1 MSYAI
6 FRTQKIKKTVLDKCQ
21 RHNQR
26 ENENYSN
33 SEIDKNKKHL
43 NYELHNENNIVYQKE
58 IDLKIKDRYKGKKS
72 IRKDAVLNI
81 ECLITSDKEFFE
93 SIGSEETKRYFEEA
107 YNFIKDKFGE
117 ENVIYATVH
126 MDETTPHMHAGFVP
140 ITKDGRLSAKDY
152 LDGKERLRNL
162 QDDFYKY
169 ISNKGFELE
178 RGISSDET
186 HAKNIK
192 IKDLKKKALKELEDI
207 KKDIEK
213 LDIERNKRLEES
225 KRINDIVSKNN
236 MSIWDINQ
244 IKYEEIEEGVFK
256 RKKTSKIE
264 IDIEDFNKLKDAAIK
279 AYTQHNL
286 YSNYESDINDLK
298 KLNDRFLKENKE
310 YRLKLD
316 AERRDHS
323 YEIHKIN
330 LRNNHNLN
338 LLNNLSDF
346 IKSNNLFSDYIDFI
360 DKKKNNQKQLIINVS
375 QEQELER

>member
-33 SEIDKNKKHL
+33 LEIDKKKKHL
-43 NYELHNENNIVYQKE
+43 NYELHNEGNIVYQKE
-58 IDLKIKDRYKGKKS
+58 IDLKVKDRYKGKKS

-93 SIGSEETKRYFEEA
+93 RIGSDETKRYFEES
-107 YNFIKDKFGE
+107 YSFIKNKFGE
-117 ENVIYATVH
+117 KNVIYATVH

-152 LDGKERLRNL
+152 LDGKQRLRNL
-162 QDDFYKY
+162 QDEFYQY
-169 ISNKGFELE
+169 ISSKGFELE

-192 IKDLKKKALKELEDI
+192 IGDLKKKALKELESI
-207 KKDIEK
+207 NKDIEK
-213 LDIERNKRLEES
+213 LDIKRKERIEET
-225 KRINDIVSKNN
+225 KKVNDIVKKNN
-236 MSIWDINQ
+236 MSISDINQ
-244 IKYEEIEEGVFK
+244 IQYEEVENGIFTK
-256 RKKTSKIE
+256 KKTNKIK
-264 IDIEDFNKLKDAAIK
+264 IDIDDFNKLKNAAIK

-286 YSNYESDINDLK
+286 YSNYEKDINDLRSLK
-298 KLNDRFLKENKE
+298 DRFFEEKEE

-316 AERRDHS
+316 SERRDHS
-323 YEIHKIN
+323 HEVYKIN
-330 LRNNHNLN
+330 LKNRENMD
-338 LLNNLSDF
+338 LLNRLIDF
-346 IKSNNLFSDYIDFI
+346 VKSNALVEDFYKFEE
-360 DKKKNNQKQLIINVS
+360 KKRQVQKTKYYDNG
-375 QEQELER
+375 LER

>member
-58 IDLKIKDRYKGKKS
+58 IDLKIKDRYKCKKS

-93 SIGSEETKRYFEEA
+93 KIGAEETKRYFEEA

-213 LDIERNKRLEES
+213 LDIERNKRIEEA
-225 KRINDIVSKNN
+225 KKVNNVVSKNN

-244 IKYEEIEEGVFK
+244 IKYEEIEDGILK
-256 RKKTSKIE
+256 RKKTNKIE

-316 AERRDHS
+316 AERREHS

-360 DKKKNNQKQLIINVS
+360 ENKKNNQKQLDIS
-375 QEQELER
+375 QELER

>member
-33 SEIDKNKKHL
+33 LEIDKEKKHL
-43 NYELHNENNIVYQKE
+43 NYELHNEGNIVYQKE
-58 IDLKIKDRYKGKKS
+58 IDLKVKDRYKGKKS

-93 SIGSEETKRYFEEA
+93 RVGLDETKRYFEEA
-107 YNFIKDKFGE
+107 YNFIKNKFGK

-140 ITKDGRLSAKDY
+140 LTEDGRLSAKDY
-152 LDGKERLRNL
+152 LDGKQRLRNL
-162 QDDFYKY
+162 QDEFYQY
-169 ISNKGFELE
+169 ISSKGFELE

-192 IKDLKKKALKELEDI
+192 IRDLKKKALKELETI
-207 KKDIEK
+207 NKDIEK
-213 LDIERNKRLEES
+213 LEIEKNKRIEDAN
-225 KRINDIVSKNN
+225 RVHDIVSKNN
-236 MSIWDINQ
+236 MCISDIDR
-244 IKYEEIEEGVFK
+244 IKYEEIEEGIFT
-256 RKKTSKIE
+256 RKKTNKIK

-286 YSNYESDINDLK
+286 YSHYEKDINDLK
-298 KLNDRFLKENKE
+298 NLNKRFFEEKEE
-310 YRLKLD
+310 YRLKLNL
-316 AERRDHS
+316 ERRDHS

-330 LRNNHNLN
+330 LKNSENID
-338 LLNNLSDF
+338 LLDRLIDF
-346 IKSNNLFSDYIDFI
+346 VKSNNLVNDFH
-360 DKKKNNQKQLIINVS
+360 KFEKSKQNTQVKQVNNG
-375 QEQELER
+375 LER

>member
-58 IDLKIKDRYKGKKS
+58 IDLKIKDRYKCKKS

-93 SIGSEETKRYFEEA
+93 KIGAEETKRYFEEA

-213 LDIERNKRLEES
+213 LDFERNKRIEEA
-225 KRINDIVSKNN
+225 KKVNNVVSKNN

-244 IKYEEIEEGVFK
+244 IKYEEIEDGIFK
-256 RKKTSKIE
+256 RKKTNKIE

-316 AERRDHS
+316 AERREHS

-360 DKKKNNQKQLIINVS
+360 ENKKNNQKQLDIS
-375 QEQELER
+375 QELER

>member
-6 FRTQKIKKTVLDKCQ
+6 FRTQKIKKTVIDKCQ

-33 SEIDKNKKHL
+33 SEIDKDKKHL

-81 ECLITSDKEFFE
+81 ECLITSDKEFFDR
-93 SIGSEETKRYFEEA
+93 IGAEETKRYFEEA
-107 YNFIKDKFGE
+107 YNFIKNKFGE
-117 ENVIYATVH
+117 ENLIYATVH

-162 QDDFYKY
+162 QDDFHKY
-169 ISNKGFELE
+169 ISSKGFELE

-207 KKDIEK
+207 KKDIEI
-213 LDIERNKRLEES
+213 LDIERNKRIEEAN
-225 KRINDIVSKNN
+225 KINDVVSKNN
-236 MSIWDINQ
+236 MSIWEINQ
-244 IKYEEIEEGVFK
+244 IKYEEIEDGIFK

-316 AERRDHS
+316 AERREHS

-360 DKKKNNQKQLIINVS
+360 ENKKNNQKQLDIS
-375 QEQELER
+375 QELER